1 MVQIVKPYT
10 LTVLQHQISTIN
22 KDIPL
27 SFIDFQLVE
36 YEKFMTLSKTLNQPR
51 LGEAVND
58 AKSRAL
64 TIKRKYEELFTA
76 ESSNKR
82 STSVSQPPT
91 TSTATTTVD
100 RNGSKHE
107 EAMEFVAEYKRKATE
122 QGKRMSWIAC
132 LQEGNDLNLW
142 NYKNSESLRQ
152 QFLKYIKK
160 GKLKETNPD
169 NM

>member
-1 MVQIVKPYT
+1 MFNGANGNT
-10 LTVLQHQISTIN
+10 LN
-22 KDIPL
+22 KDILL

-36 YEKFMTLSKTLNQPR
+36 YEKLMTLSKTLNEPQ

-64 TIKRKYEELFTA
+64 TIKRKYEGLFTA

-82 STSVSQPPT
+82 STSVSQPPI
-91 TSTATTTVD
+91 TSTTTTTVD

-107 EAMEFVAEYKRKATE
+107 EAVELVAEYKRKTTE
-122 QGKRMSWIAC
+122 QGKRISWVAC

-142 NYKNSESLRQ
+142 NYKNSEALRQ

-169 NM
+169 NT